1 MKIFIINL
9 KRSLERK
16 KLMQKQIER
25 FFENYPNLKDEIS
38 FEFFEAID
46 AKIKENMEKFTSYFP
61 KFRSLAFCGRGG
73 CGILDTEL
81 ACFASHLSLWQK
93 CVELNEAVLILE
105 DDFYF
110 EGGGG
115 DFAEFLNF
123 LKETPYEFVKVKFRN
138 YGYKHIKDKL
148 YLCEKRFSFGAFAYY
163 IKPSAALK
171 WLDNL
176 KKMYYPIDFY
186 TDMFYIH
193 KVMSYIWVDENFK
206 LKIPENEQSVIGS
219 QVKSRFFFIAK
230 LVRPFW
236 KFYWHLRFYVF
247 FLMKSLKS

>member
-25 FFENYPNLKDEIS
+25 FFENYPNLKDEIN

-46 AKIKENMEKFTSYFP
+46 AKIKENMEKFASYFP
-61 KFRSLAFCGRGG
+61 KFRSLTFCGRGGG

-93 CVELNEAVLILE
+93 CVELNEAILILE

-115 DFAEFLNF
+115 
-123 LKETPYEFVKVKFRN
+123 
-138 YGYKHIKDKL
+138 
-148 YLCEKRFSFGAFAYY
+148 
-163 IKPSAALK
+163 
-171 WLDNL
+171 
-176 KKMYYPIDFY
+176 
-186 TDMFYIH
+186 
-193 KVMSYIWVDENFK
+193 
-206 LKIPENEQSVIGS
+206 
-219 QVKSRFFFIAK
+219 
-230 LVRPFW
+230 
-236 KFYWHLRFYVF
+236 LRRI
-247 FLMKSLKS
+247 S